1 MPRATAR
8 RAYLT
13 YALLA
18 AVIAGSSLIPGAM
31 LLGEW
36 ESFTIY
42 TAFGTADSSLNLSI
56 APRGN
61 IGGQGYALLEVSRF
75 LTEHLGVH
83 PSLASIRLP
92 VIICG
97 AVSLLLFFVIARRW
111 FGPCPALMAT
121 ALLAVNPTFSQYQ
134 HELIIAG
141 PSLMAFLLVIE
152 RVQATAIRPN
162 RWIGWLTLSGAT
174 ALTLLVY
181 GPGRILALS
190 VIGLWLL
197 KSLIRAWRREY
208 PLPLVA
214 LLLRATGFAGT
225 TVALLL
231 FASPSNARFLGP
243 SLLFPQNSENIL
255 VSGTP
260 VSPLE
265 VVGTNLRIVVES
277 LLLGGG
283 SYHSSF
289 LEATLIQG
297 RVPIIPLLLVPLY
310 LAGFLLCVFQLRSSR
325 RLLDSPYAAIVSL
338 AVLTC
343 VPMLSSSVQLL
354 AAGDPLGS
362 YVNHQDMWQA
372 TLVNY
377 RLMYFLAPA
386 YLAIAALGAW
396 ALRGQVLVRILAV
409 LLVGTLVALG
419 AWNLV
424 HGRDAFAQRVAAAD
438 PSLSG
443 PAGLVQWLDGYSLR
457 DRPIYWGSNFQ
468 QQLQYESWAAQVA
481 RQIEAAQVAAGQTL
495 IVPTSV
501 SCFPEAPLRP
511 LSLGE
516 IIGRNYHNVYLALY
530 LSGHLDTANVGYI
543 LVPPAGSP
551 TEIIGEKTGRYSAI
565 LSDLAAGN
573 YEYSGAD
580 PAAAIIRGLAG
591 SDPDVI
597 VTTTPT
603 ELAAA
608 KSILSAQ
615 GRTYDVATFGEPCW
629 SSGSNGQ
636 SVGTAPRIT
645 P

>member
-1 MPRATAR
+1 MPRATAGR
-8 RAYLT
+8 TYLP

-18 AVIAGSSLIPGAM
+18 VVIAGSSLIPGAM

-36 ESFTIY
+36 ESFTVY
-42 TAFGTADSSLNLSI
+42 TTFGTADSSLNLTI

-75 LTEHLGVH
+75 LTEQMGVH
-83 PSLASIRLP
+83 PSLESIRLP
-92 VIICG
+92 VVLCG
-97 AVSLLLFFVIARRW
+97 AVSLLLFFIIARRW
-111 FGPCPALMAT
+111 FGPWPALMAT

-141 PSLMAFLLVIE
+141 PSLMAFFLVIE
-152 RVQATAIRPN
+152 RVQATANRPH

-174 ALTLLVY
+174 ALTLLLY
-181 GPGRILALS
+181 GPGRILALGM
-190 VIGLWLL
+190 IGLWLL

-208 PLPLVA
+208 PLPPAA
-214 LLLRATGFAGT
+214 LLLRAAGFAGT

-231 FASPSNARFLGP
+231 AASPSNARFLGP
-243 SLLFPQNSENIL
+243 SLLFPRNSENIL

-260 VSPLE
+260 ISPLE

-297 RVPIIPLLLVPLY
+297 RVPIIPLLVVPLY
-310 LAGFLLCVFQLRSSR
+310 LAGLLLCVFQLPFSR
-325 RLLDSPYAAIVSL
+325 RLLDSPYAAILSL

-354 AAGDPLGS
+354 AAGDQLGS
-362 YVNHQDMWQA
+362 YINDEDIWQA
-372 TLVNY
+372 TIVNY

-396 ALRGQVLVRILAV
+396 ALRRQVAVRIVAG
-409 LLVGTLVALG
+409 LLVGALVALG
-419 AWNLV
+419 AWTLV
-424 HGRDAFAQRVAAAD
+424 HGRAAFAQRVEVAD

-443 PAGLVQWLDGYSLR
+443 PAGLVQWLDGYSPK
-457 DRPIYWGSNFQ
+457 DKPIYWGSNFQ
-468 QQLQYESWAAQVA
+468 QQRQYESWAAQMA
-481 RQIEAAQVAAGQTL
+481 RQIEAAPVADRTL

-516 IIGRNYHNVYLALY
+516 ITGRNYHNVYLALY
-530 LSGHLDTANVGYI
+530 LSGHLKAANVGYV
-543 LVPPAGSP
+543 LVPPLTVP
-551 TEIIGEKTGRYSAI
+551 TIIGEKTGRYSAL
-565 LSDLAAGN
+565 LSDLAAGT

-580 PAAAIIRGLAG
+580 PAEASIRGLAG
-591 SDPDVI
+591 SDPNVI
-597 VTTTPT
+597 VTTTPLEMAT
-603 ELAAA
+603 A
-608 KSILSAQ
+608 KSILAAQ
-615 GRTYDVATFGEPCW
+615 GRTYSVATFGQPCW
-629 SSGSNGQ
+629 S
-636 SVGTAPRIT
+636 GTAHRQQRDRAL
-645 P
+645 